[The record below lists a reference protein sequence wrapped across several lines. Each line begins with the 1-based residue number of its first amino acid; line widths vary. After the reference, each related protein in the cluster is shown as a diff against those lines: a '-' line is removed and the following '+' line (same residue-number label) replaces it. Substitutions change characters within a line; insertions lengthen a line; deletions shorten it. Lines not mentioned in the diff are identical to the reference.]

1 MCSYFTQSVDELF
14 SHLLRRHK
22 NSANFI
28 INIVSCRSHYYR
40 KHYSE
45 GQTEN
50 VLQDQSCSAAETDL
64 ADEPDEFSRQDEAA
78 FLLKLKAG
86 HRLSQSATSDIMQST
101 RLELRCKKFT
111 AS

>member
-1 MCSYFTQSVDELF
+1 MNYAVIYCVVIKIKLISLF
-14 SHLLRRHK
+14 IAQFVAHIIQKHCFISLALL
-22 NSANFI
+22 
-28 INIVSCRSHYYR
+28 YR

-50 VLQDQSCSAAETDL
+50 VLQHQSCSAAETDL

-86 HRLSQSATSDIMQST
+86 H
-101 RLELRCKKFT
+101 
-111 AS
+111 